1 MSNFRPSTQVSRCP
15 GRLGRNL
22 ARPRTCQ
29 DGQNTCQLSAL
40 VWWEKSDSR
49 LQLRCRPMRI
59 SAGSDS
65 LPAEFLRGR
74 GGGKQARIV
83 RWQLTNIRSR
93 LQHCLNPP
101 TWGGGDYLRQ
111 IIALGPGM
119 CTHAASGRAGSPRK
133 RCRRVAARR
142 SRRAPPA
149 TAYVTPK
156 KFLVAWRRWQLF
168 EV

>member
-1 MSNFRPSTQVSRCP
+1 MSRCP
-15 GRLGRNL
+15 GRLCRNL

-83 RWQLTNIRSR
+83 SWQLTNSRSR

-101 TWGGGDYLRQ
+101 TWRRRLSASDYTWKHGMSTHD
-111 IIALGPGM
+111 ALWNKLARPREPTGSLTEAIYSPHTQ
-119 CTHAASGRAGSPRK
+119 THRWSSVLSVRL
-133 RCRRVAARR
+133 
-142 SRRAPPA
+142 A
-149 TAYVTPK
+149 T
-156 KFLVAWRRWQLF
+156 R
-168 EV
+168 